1 MPQNRVAKHL
11 RELAAVARGLEDQ
24 ADAPKSTRVMNRLA
38 IDYEA
43 LAVRIEK
50 IEADHDELITQ
61 IERCRELLRAMRHP
75 AHKAALADLLRY
87 LEGKLVETVG
97 GEEA

>member
-11 RELAAVARGLEDQ
+11 RELAAVARGLEEQ

-50 IEADHDELITQ
+50 MEVERDELVTH
-61 IERCRELLRAMRHP
+61 IERCGKLLRATRQP
-75 AHKAALADLLRY
+75 THKAVLADLLRY
-87 LEGKLVETVG
+87 LEGRLLETVG
-97 GEEA
+97 GDEA

>member
-11 RELAAVARGLEDQ
+11 RELAAVARGLEEQ

-50 IEADHDELITQ
+50 MEAERDELVTH
-61 IERCRELLRAMRHP
+61 IEQCRKLLSATRHP
-75 AHKAALADLLRY
+75 AHKTVLADLLRY
-87 LEGKLVETVG
+87 LEGRLVEAVG
-97 GEEA
+97 GDEA